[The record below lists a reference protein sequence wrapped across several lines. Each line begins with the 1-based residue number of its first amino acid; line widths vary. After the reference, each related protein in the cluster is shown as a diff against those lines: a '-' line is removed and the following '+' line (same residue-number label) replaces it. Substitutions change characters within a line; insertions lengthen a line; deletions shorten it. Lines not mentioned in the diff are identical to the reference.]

1 MKSGEGI
8 SKGVG
13 ACQEALQRLLDGK
26 PFMPEHVGLD
36 LSKLTASIVSHE
48 AGFDRGYLK
57 KSRKTHLPLL
67 AKIEACRAEADK
79 GCGSSSGKSIKRLAD
94 KVLFLE
100 KELARSTSPS
110 RSCIASQACLHAIHA
125 AYCLR
130 RQSFS
135 PPDRRWRSRRLEIA
149 LMLSALTSLSRL
161 LARTFPDAC
170 DAVEEA

>member
-8 SKGVG
+8 SKGLVPVRKLCSAFSMG
-13 ACQEALQRLLDGK
+13 SL
-26 PFMPEHVGLD
+26 FMPEHVGLD

-94 KVLFLE
+94 KVLF
-100 KELARSTSPS
+100 
-110 RSCIASQACLHAIHA
+110 
-125 AYCLR
+125 
-130 RQSFS
+130 
-135 PPDRRWRSRRLEIA
+135 
-149 LMLSALTSLSRL
+149 
-161 LARTFPDAC
+161 
-170 DAVEEA
+170 

>member
-1 MKSGEGI
+1 
-8 SKGVG
+8 
-13 ACQEALQRLLDGK
+13 
-26 PFMPEHVGLD
+26 MPEHVGLD

-100 KELARSTSPS
+100 KSWRWSVRSVIERLHRTSS
-110 RSCIASQACLHAIHA
+110 YGRA
-125 AYCLR
+125 
-130 RQSFS
+130 
-135 PPDRRWRSRRLEIA
+135 
-149 LMLSALTSLSRL
+149 
-161 LARTFPDAC
+161 
-170 DAVEEA
+170 